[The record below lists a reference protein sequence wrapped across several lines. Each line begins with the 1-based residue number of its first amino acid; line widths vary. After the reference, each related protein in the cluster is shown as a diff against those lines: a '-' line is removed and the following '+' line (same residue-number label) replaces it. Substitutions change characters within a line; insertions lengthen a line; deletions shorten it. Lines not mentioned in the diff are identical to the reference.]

1 MMVTEHKQRLQGIM
15 IFLLVILSLNFFFA
29 RFVSTSMLKNVC
41 YAYMLGAVMLSIPR
55 SFKIGNGFVLPVQ
68 MISISVLLSIF
79 LAQISWKQDL
89 TYFTSTIP
97 YLLWIVFFYLLHIR
111 FPIAKLEKITFFY
124 GWVYILLFMY
134 QYTHSHVVY
143 FGFKEE
149 FAEDRG
155 VIRILFP
162 GAGVFLLAYYIA
174 LNKVMDKTKYRWI
187 FALFILCG
195 IAVTV
200 LQVTKQSIAIL
211 LLITLFHLLRTVSV
225 GKKVLVMILAGAAI
239 YGTLNSNNPIS
250 RGIIESQRDNVQQG
264 NQNIRILASEYF
276 VNDFSPNLLSRIF
289 GNGYPNLKSNYG
301 KFITILEDNYGYF
314 LTDVGVV
321 GMYVMF
327 GILPIIAYVIIFYKG
342 LRMQVPPEYQY
353 LKYYLFNLLAT
364 CLTSDSIFSISFI
377 LTNVFVLY
385 SLQVLYE
392 EKQSTT
398 LMKV

>member
-1 MMVTEHKQRLQGIM
+1 
-15 IFLLVILSLNFFFA
+15 
-29 RFVSTSMLKNVC
+29 
-41 YAYMLGAVMLSIPR
+41 MLSVPR
-55 SFKIGNGFVLPVQ
+55 SFKMGSGFILPVQ
-68 MISISVLLSIF
+68 LISISVLLSIF

-89 TYFTSTIP
+89 TYFSSTIP
-97 YLLWIVFFYLLHIR
+97 YLLWVVFFYLLHIR
-111 FPIAKLEKITFFY
+111 FPIAKLEKIIFFY
-124 GWVYILLFMY
+124 GWLYILLFMY
-134 QYTHSHVVY
+134 QFTHSNVVY
-143 FGFKEE
+143 FGFREE

-174 LNKVMDKTKYRWI
+174 LNKVMDKSKYPWL
-187 FALFILCG
+187 FVLFILCG
-195 IAVTV
+195 IAVTI

-225 GKKVLVMILAGAAI
+225 GKKILLMVLAGALI
-239 YGTLNSNNPIS
+239 YGTLHSNNPIS

-321 GMYVMF
+321 GMYAMF
-327 GILPIIAYVIIFYKG
+327 GILPIIAYLIIFYKG
-342 LRMQVPPEYQY
+342 LSMRVPPEYQY

-385 SLQVLYE
+385 SLQILYE
-392 EKQSTT
+392 SKNSTA
-398 LMKV
+398 LIKV

>member
-1 MMVTEHKQRLQGIM
+1 MILIENRQRLQGLL

-29 RFVSTSMLKNVC
+29 KFVSTSVLKNIC
-41 YAYMLGAVMLSIPR
+41 YAYMLGAIMLSVPR
-55 SFKIGNGFVLPVQ
+55 SFKMGSGFILPVQ
-68 MISISVLLSIF
+68 LISISVLLSIF
-79 LAQISWKQDL
+79 LAQFSWKQDL
-89 TYFTSTIP
+89 TYFSSTIP
-97 YLLWIVFFYLLHIR
+97 YLLWVVFFYLLHIR
-111 FPIAKLEKITFFY
+111 FPIAKLEKIIFFY
-124 GWVYILLFMY
+124 GWLYILLFMY
-134 QYTHSHVVY
+134 QFTHSNVVY
-143 FGFKEE
+143 FGFREE

-174 LNKVMDKTKYRWI
+174 LNKVMDKSKYRWL

-195 IAVTV
+195 IAVTI

-225 GKKVLVMILAGAAI
+225 GKKILIMVLAGALI
-239 YGTLNSNNPIS
+239 YGTLHSNNPIS

-321 GMYVMF
+321 GMYAMF
-327 GILPIIAYVIIFYKG
+327 GILPIIAYLIIFYKG
-342 LRMQVPPEYQY
+342 LSMRVPPEYQY

-385 SLQVLYE
+385 SLQILYE
-392 EKQSTT
+392 SKNSTA
-398 LMKV
+398 LIKV

>member
-1 MMVTEHKQRLQGIM
+1 MILIENRQRLQGLL

-29 RFVSTSMLKNVC
+29 KFVSTSVLKNIC
-41 YAYMLGAVMLSIPR
+41 YAYMLGAIMLSVPR
-55 SFKIGNGFVLPVQ
+55 SFKMGSGFILPVQ
-68 MISISVLLSIF
+68 LISISVLLSIF
-79 LAQISWKQDL
+79 LAQFSWKQDL
-89 TYFTSTIP
+89 TYFSSTIP
-97 YLLWIVFFYLLHIR
+97 YLLWVVFFYLLHIR
-111 FPIAKLEKITFFY
+111 FPIAKLEKIIFFY
-124 GWVYILLFMY
+124 GWLYILLFMY
-134 QYTHSHVVY
+134 QFTHSNVVY
-143 FGFKEE
+143 FGFREE

-174 LNKVMDKTKYRWI
+174 LNKVMDKSKYRWL

-195 IAVTV
+195 IAVTI

-225 GKKVLVMILAGAAI
+225 GKKILIMVLAGALI
-239 YGTLNSNNPIS
+239 YGTLHSNNPIS

-321 GMYVMF
+321 GMYAMF
-327 GILPIIAYVIIFYKG
+327 GILPIIAYLIIFYKG
-342 LRMQVPPEYQY
+342 LSMRVPSEYQY

-385 SLQVLYE
+385 SLQILHE
-392 EKQSTT
+392 SKNSTA
-398 LMKV
+398 LIKV

>member
-1 MMVTEHKQRLQGIM
+1 MILIENRQRLQGLL

-29 RFVSTSMLKNVC
+29 KFVSTSVLKNIC
-41 YAYMLGAVMLSIPR
+41 YAYMLGAIMLSVPR
-55 SFKIGNGFVLPVQ
+55 SFKMGSGFILPVQ
-68 MISISVLLSIF
+68 LISISVLLSIF

-89 TYFTSTIP
+89 TYFSSTIP
-97 YLLWIVFFYLLHIR
+97 YLLWVVFFYLLHIR
-111 FPIAKLEKITFFY
+111 FPIAKLEKIIFFY
-124 GWVYILLFMY
+124 GWLYILLFMY
-134 QYTHSHVVY
+134 QFTHSNVVY
-143 FGFKEE
+143 FGFREE

-174 LNKVMDKTKYRWI
+174 LNKVMDKSKYRWL

-195 IAVTV
+195 IAVTI

-211 LLITLFHLLRTVSV
+211 LLITLFHLLRAVSV
-225 GKKVLVMILAGAAI
+225 GKKILIMVLAGALI
-239 YGTLNSNNPIS
+239 YGTLHSNNPIS

-321 GMYVMF
+321 GMYAMF
-327 GILPIIAYVIIFYKG
+327 GILPIIAYLIIFYKG
-342 LRMQVPPEYQY
+342 LSMRVPPEYQY

-385 SLQVLYE
+385 SLQILYE
-392 EKQSTT
+392 SKNSTA
-398 LMKV
+398 LIKV

>member
-1 MMVTEHKQRLQGIM
+1 MILIENRQRLQGLL

-29 RFVSTSMLKNVC
+29 KFVSTSVLKNIC
-41 YAYMLGAVMLSIPR
+41 YAYMLGAIMLSVPR
-55 SFKIGNGFVLPVQ
+55 SFKMGSGFILPVQ
-68 MISISVLLSIF
+68 LISISVLLSIF

-89 TYFTSTIP
+89 TYFSSTIP
-97 YLLWIVFFYLLHIR
+97 YLLWVVFFYLLHIR
-111 FPIAKLEKITFFY
+111 FPIAKLEKIIFFY
-124 GWVYILLFMY
+124 GWLYILLFMY
-134 QYTHSHVVY
+134 QFTHSNVVY
-143 FGFKEE
+143 FGFREE

-174 LNKVMDKTKYRWI
+174 LNKVMDKSKYRWL

-195 IAVTV
+195 IAVTI

-225 GKKVLVMILAGAAI
+225 GKKILIMVLAGALI
-239 YGTLNSNNPIS
+239 YGTLHSNNIIS

-321 GMYVMF
+321 GMYAMF
-327 GILPIIAYVIIFYKG
+327 GILPIIAYLIIFYKG
-342 LRMQVPPEYQY
+342 LSMRVPSEYQY

-385 SLQVLYE
+385 SLQILYE
-392 EKQSTT
+392 SKNSTA
-398 LMKV
+398 LIKV